1 MISTASMI
9 GVGKV
14 YKNLMVDVQ
23 STNEKL
29 VERSKRIIVEA
40 TGASYE
46 VAAEYY
52 EKAERN
58 VKGAIVMVLLQCE
71 YGEALEKLKY
81 AKGFVKKAL

>member
-1 MISTASMI
+1 M
-9 GVGKV
+9 
-14 YKNLMVDVQ
+14 
-23 STNEKL
+23 
-29 VERSKRIIVEA
+29 EA

-58 VKGAIVMVLLQCE
+58 VKAAIVMVLLQCE

-81 AKGFVKKAL
+81 AKRVCEESTIK

>member
-29 VERSKRIIVEA
+29 VERSKRIIVERQA
-40 TGASYE
+40 L
-46 VAAEYY
+46 
-52 EKAERN
+52 
-58 VKGAIVMVLLQCE
+58 VM
-71 YGEALEKLKY
+71 K
-81 AKGFVKKAL
+81 

>member
-1 MISTASMI
+1 MEVETGAEILTGSTRLKAGTAQKLVLNMISTASMI

-46 VAAEYY
+46 VAESIM
-52 EKAERN
+52 KRQN
-58 VKGAIVMVLLQCE
+58 VT
-71 YGEALEKLKY
+71 
-81 AKGFVKKAL
+81 